1 MAGTWRATV
10 QGLSDDTTKT
20 ALTRR
25 CVGPVGAAL
34 AKEQGDKLKS
44 KDEIV
49 AALEKLGTRIDAISG
64 VETAAFID
72 LKRLSDAMKG
82 EAARR

>member
-1 MAGTWRATV
+1 V
-10 QGLSDDTTKT
+10 
-20 ALTRR
+20 
-25 CVGPVGAAL
+25 
-34 AKEQGDKLKS
+34 
-44 KDEIV
+44 DEIV